1 MAPIHL
7 GAFYFF
13 MGYTINIDREKC
25 IGCGLCAKDCPAQHF
40 SIDEKKATTN
50 SSLCIGCGH
59 CFAICPNGAIDIPEY
74 DTKDVHDVVPFTNFD
89 SEEFLKAIHSRRT
102 IRQFQDKEIEKENI
116 DKIIDAG
123 RFSPTGANA
132 QDVAFTILG
141 SKQDE
146 IEKACVNLFR
156 FGVNTAKTFVKGIRN
171 INIDDKFFFKGSKL
185 VILVSAKSK
194 LNGGLAAAYM
204 EMMAATLGIGTLYSG
219 FFETC
224 FSLSPKVR
232 RLIKLPKGYE
242 LCTCMVFGYP
252 KVKYKR
258 TVPRNKANVRQL

>member
-1 MAPIHL
+1 
-7 GAFYFF
+7 
-13 MGYTINIDREKC
+13 MGYVININNDKC
-25 IGCGLCAKDCPAQHF
+25 VGCGLCVKDCPASH
-40 SIDEKKATTN
+40 IAIEDKKAKIAN
-50 SSLCIGCGH
+50 ALCIGCGH
-59 CFAICPNGAIDIPEY
+59 CYAICPNEAISIEGY
-74 DTKDVHDVVPFTNFD
+74 DTTNIHEVVPFTNFD

-102 IRQFQDKEIEKENI
+102 IRQISDKVIEQDAI

-123 RFSPTGANA
+123 RYSPTGANA

-141 SKQDE
+141 PKQDE
-146 IEKACVNLFR
+146 AEKICVSLFR
-156 FGVNTAKTFVKGIRN
+156 FGVNSAKIFAKGIKN
-171 INIDDKFFFKGSKL
+171 LNIDDKFFFKGSKL

-224 FSLSPKVR
+224 FALSPKLR
-232 RLIKLPKGYE
+232 RLVKLPKGHE
-242 LCTCMVFGYP
+242 LCACMVFGYP

-258 TVPRNKANVRQL
+258 TAPRNKANVREL